1 MTNPIIKPT
10 VGRRVWFRPSAEFLA
25 SNPTLTQ
32 FNPDQPMDAGIVY
45 VHHDHMVNLI
55 VTDHVGKTIQV
66 PSVPLLAGQHEPAED
81 GDVYCC
87 CEWMPYQNGQA
98 AKAEAAEKI
107 SAEAQPAYRQRTQRE
122 ELEYTLVSGAASHLA
137 LNPRGAASM
146 ATGIK
151 TMLDALHPCEATPDP
166 RALERQFQ
174 LAPTA
179 LPVIDPGPDFLE
191 REIQAK
197 ASTGPRVTPA
207 DIEAEIACEHHF
219 TAGQALEALG
229 HPVHAS
235 MSLLTFCVLVL
246 RNGFT
251 VTGESACAS
260 PENFNAEIGRRIAR
274 ENAVN
279 KVWPLLGFRLRDK
292 LAGQDA

>member
-32 FNPDQPMDAGIVY
+32 FNPEQPMDAGIVY

-66 PSVPLLAGQHEPAED
+66 PSVPLLAGQYEPAED

-87 CEWMPYQNGQA
+87 CEWMPYQKGQA
-98 AKAEAAEKI
+98 AKTEAAEK
-107 SAEAQPAYRQRTQRE
+107 
-122 ELEYTLVSGAASHLA
+122 VAA
-137 LNPRGAASM
+137 P
-146 ATGIK
+146 I
-151 TMLDALHPCEATPDP
+151 D
-166 RALERQFQ
+166 
-174 LAPTA
+174 
-179 LPVIDPGPDFLE
+179 LPVIDPGLDSLE
-191 REIQAK
+191 RDIQAK
-197 ASTGPRVTPA
+197 ASAGPRVTPA
-207 DIEAEIACEHHF
+207 DIEAEIASEFYF
-219 TAGQALEALG
+219 TAADGVRGESEMGTSPAGRAKSLE
-229 HPVHAS
+229 
-235 MSLLTFCVLVL
+235 LLTFCVLVL
-246 RNGFT
+246 RNVFT

-274 ENAVN
+274 ENAIN

-292 LAGQDA
+292 LAEGRHTSAA